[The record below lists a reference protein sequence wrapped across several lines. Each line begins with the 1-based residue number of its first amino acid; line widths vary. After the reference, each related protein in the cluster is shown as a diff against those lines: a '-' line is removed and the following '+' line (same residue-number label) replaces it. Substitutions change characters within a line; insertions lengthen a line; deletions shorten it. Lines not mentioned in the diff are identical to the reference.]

1 MIFAILKTDE
11 FFMGYGGVM
20 KYYHLVSFSGTLLGI
35 QFVLQEVL
43 GVILNVSMRRVF
55 FFLQLSSFVIYGLI
69 VSIFL
74 LQRQAQ
80 TIVRSQTIGTKI
92 VRLEQEQPMKKVS

>member
-1 MIFAILKTDE
+1 
-11 FFMGYGGVM
+11 M